1 MEVTTEQEQ
10 ALLSNVVNPT
20 SMMNS
25 IGNQLRNMPIP
36 SPPSLSSS
44 CEDDSD
50 DISDEDE
57 DSMSVSVLSQK
68 LSIYEKSLS

>member
-1 MEVTTEQEQ
+1 MEVGEQENS
-10 ALLSNVVNPT
+10 LINNTTTVNPT

-44 CEDDSD
+44 CAN
-50 DISDEDE
+50 DILLY
-57 DSMSVSVLSQK
+57 SVMQK
-68 LSIYEKSLS
+68 KSRIKMKLLFINRNKI

>member
-1 MEVTTEQEQ
+1 MEVGKTEQ
-10 ALLSNVVNPT
+10 NVISSVINTT

-44 CEDDSD
+44 CEEDSD
-50 DISDEDE
+50 DISDDDE
-57 DSMSVSVLSQK
+57 DSMSVS
-68 LSIYEKSLS
+68 